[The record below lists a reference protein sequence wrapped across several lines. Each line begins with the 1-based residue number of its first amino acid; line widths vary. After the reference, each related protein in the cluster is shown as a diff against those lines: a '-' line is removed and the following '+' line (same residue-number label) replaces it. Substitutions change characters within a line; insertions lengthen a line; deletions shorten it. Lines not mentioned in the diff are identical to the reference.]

1 MVLNAWQKE
10 WNRMQR
16 MEYAYIHKGRFKK
29 NSKMTAFLSK
39 KIPENMQNKLN
50 KAFAKA
56 FEIIFEKGT
65 FISFFSLMIY
75 AFPAKPATFYWV
87 WIMSF

>member
-56 FEIIFEKGT
+56 FEVIFEKGT
-65 FISFFSLMIY
+65 SIIEKTYDKESIDKRFRD
-75 AFPAKPATFYWV
+75 
-87 WIMSF
+87 